1 MSESESIERASDPL
15 DLTLSEAELQA
26 RQDHLTGFIEAQLDA
41 AGVDSAVV
49 AISGGVDSGLVA
61 GLAAE
66 ALGPEAVHGLIMP
79 GETNDDDTMSDAERV
94 AETFDIPY
102 DVIEIDPIVE
112 AFREAYPEGG
122 EDKMAMGNVRVRT
135 RAVLDYFVANHRDA
149 LVLGTGNRTEAL
161 VGYFT
166 KYGDGAVDCLPI
178 ANLYKQQVRQL
189 ARHVG
194 VPESV
199 AARTP
204 TAGMWVGQTD
214 EAELGVE
221 YDTLDSIL
229 ALHIEAGVPASAT
242 ASELGVETEIV
253 EHVRGL
259 YEGSAH
265 KRAMPPAPAEP
276 Y

>member
-1 MSESESIERASDPL
+1 MSDSTAIERADDPL
-15 DLTLSEAELQA
+15 DLSFSEAELQA
-26 RQDHLTGFIEAQLDA
+26 RHEHLTGFIQDQLAA
-41 AGVDSAVV
+41 AGVETAVI
-49 AISGGVDSGLVA
+49 AISGGVDSGLTA
-61 GLAAE
+61 GLAAD
-66 ALGPEAVHGLIMP
+66 ALGPENVHGLVLP
-79 GETNDDDTMSDAERV
+79 SEVNDDETMSDAERV

-102 DVIEIDPIVE
+102 DVIEIEPIVA
-112 AFREAYPEGG
+112 AFEDAYPEGS
-122 EDKMAMGNVRVRT
+122 DDRMATGNVRVRT
-135 RAVLDYFVANHRDA
+135 RAVLNYFVANHRDA

-189 ARHVG
+189 AHYVG

-199 AARTP
+199 AERTP

-214 EAELGVE
+214 EEELGVE

-229 ALHIEAGVPASAT
+229 ALHVEAGVPVSAT
-242 ASELGVETEIV
+242 AAELGISESIV
-253 EHVRGL
+253 EDVRGL

-265 KRAMPPAPAEP
+265 KRRFPPGPDEP
-276 Y
+276 